1 MSDKGIEYHEYV
13 LLYVDDCL
21 VVSENPRG
29 IIEKLDY
36 YFPMKPESI
45 GPPTLYLGA
54 KLGKVQL
61 PNGVEAWAAST
72 SQYVQESVKNV
83 EHHLDKL
90 DMKLKKGVTTPF
102 LSPDYRPEL
111 DVSPELDPED
121 AAYYQSLIGVLR
133 WMVEMG

>member
-1 MSDKGIEYHEYV
+1 
-13 LLYVDDCL
+13 
-21 VVSENPRG
+21 
-29 IIEKLDY
+29 
-36 YFPMKPESI
+36 MKPDSI

-72 SQYVQESVKNV
+72 IQYVQESVKNV

-90 DMKLKKGVTTPF
+90 EMKLMKGATTP
-102 LSPDYRPEL
+102 LSPEYRPEI